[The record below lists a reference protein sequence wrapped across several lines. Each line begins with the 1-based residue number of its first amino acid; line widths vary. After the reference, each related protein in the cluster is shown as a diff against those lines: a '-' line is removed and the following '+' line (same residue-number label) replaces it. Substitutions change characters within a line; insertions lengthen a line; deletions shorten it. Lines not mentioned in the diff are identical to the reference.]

1 MNGFLVPANAKR
13 GTLIFNIFRPFDLI
27 MFGTGMAVTLLLLV
41 LVDSNNT
48 IMILLSCLPVGVTGQ
63 YLIIIMS
70 YVLYKVYLDF
80 SQKEEII
87 YGEVG
92 VFMKNSAT
100 TKNSSKY
107 TEDWLPIKSIANGA
121 IILDNKQKVT
131 GIKIKPRNIFI
142 LDQGTQDNTIIALK
156 NFYNTIDFEFWLI
169 SADRPVDLNNYLAR
183 LQLLYNQ
190 TPNPAV
196 RKLINQDIDKANDFM
211 NNNITDTEYYIL
223 FKDKN
228 DDLIQKRL
236 RTLITGLASAGL
248 EAKQVSNDDLR
259 IILDNFLN
267 SGMTTNFGT
276 VIA

>member
-1 MNGFLVPANAKR
+1 
-13 GTLIFNIFRPFDLI
+13 
-27 MFGTGMAVTLLLLV
+27 MF
-41 LVDSNNT
+41 
-48 IMILLSCLPVGVTGQ
+48 
-63 YLIIIMS
+63 

-80 SQKEEII
+80 LQKEEII

-92 VFMKNSAT
+92 VFMANLEAK
-100 TKNSSKY
+100 TKTKSNSKY
-107 TEDWLPIKSIANGA
+107 TEDWIPIRNISNGM
-121 IILDNKQKVT
+121 IVLDNKKKVT
-131 GIKIKPRNIFI
+131 GVKIRPRNIFI
-142 LDQGTQDNTIIALK
+142 LEQGTQDNVLIALK
-156 NFYNTIDFEFWLI
+156 NFYNMIDFEFWLI

-223 FKDKN
+223 FKEKN

-236 RTLITGLASAGL
+236 RTLVTGLANAGL
-248 EAKQVSNDDLR
+248 EATQVSNDDLR

-276 VIA
+276 VIS